1 MPLASL
7 PMKLGWKST
16 SGTRKRSLPRVMMLP
31 SLLSV
36 LEVLDAAIVL
46 ADKIRFS
53 IGVHKAARSEVRSFF
68 FRHTVEAHAEID
80 VEHLQCTSAIL
91 LLVLELWSS
100 KFGFC
105 LGAPDFKAGDLVARL
120 YACALAVVG
129 SQ

>member
-1 MPLASL
+1 MKGISL
-7 PMKLGWKST
+7 EIPI
-16 SGTRKRSLPRVMMLP
+16 LPRGMMLP

-80 VEHLQCTSAIL
+80 VEHLQCNSAIL
-91 LLVLELWSS
+91 L
-100 KFGFC
+100 
-105 LGAPDFKAGDLVARL
+105 
-120 YACALAVVG
+120 
-129 SQ
+129 

>member
-1 MPLASL
+1 
-7 PMKLGWKST
+7 
-16 SGTRKRSLPRVMMLP
+16 MLP
-31 SLLSV
+31 SLLSK

-46 ADKIRFS
+46 ADKTRFC
-53 IGVHKAARSEVRSFF
+53 IGVQRSARSEMRSIFI
-68 FRHTVEAHAEID
+68 RHTVEAHAEID

-105 LGAPDFKAGDLVARL
+105 LGAPDFKAGDLVARF
-120 YACALAVVG
+120 YACAFAVVG

>member
-1 MPLASL
+1 
-7 PMKLGWKST
+7 
-16 SGTRKRSLPRVMMLP
+16 MLP

-105 LGAPDFKAGDLVARL
+105 LGAPDFKAGDLVAKF
-120 YACALAVVG
+120 YACAFAVVG